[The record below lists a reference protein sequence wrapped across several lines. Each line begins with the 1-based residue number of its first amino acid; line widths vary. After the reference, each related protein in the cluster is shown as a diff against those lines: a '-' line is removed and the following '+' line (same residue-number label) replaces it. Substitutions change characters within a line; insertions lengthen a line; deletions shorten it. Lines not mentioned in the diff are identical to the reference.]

1 MNAKAQPQILEHKA
15 AQVQD
20 SAIEVNIAT
29 LNGSHSDP
37 AKLLKQLTNS
47 AIDNAIVELNEDI
60 TRIALKVQRIDDR
73 LAELEK
79 VTKTQGALLLDALR
93 RITLLEQGAKTTP
106 GVDTRCQ

>member
-1 MNAKAQPQILEHKA
+1 MSAKAQPQILERKA
-15 AQVQD
+15 AQTQYND
-20 SAIEVNIAT
+20 IECNIAT
-29 LNGSHSDP
+29 LIVEHSDP

-47 AIDNAIVELNEDI
+47 AIDNAILELNEDI

-93 RITLLEQGAKTTP
+93 RITLLEQGTKTTP
-106 GVDTRCQ
+106 GVST